1 MEILSKKGNLMACI
15 CDPKTIL
22 EYNFLFRKFLMAY
35 ISKSCDIS
43 KKGNFDGW
51 YKWFKNH
58 FGIKLPFLVITK
70 NRNTF

>member
-35 ISKSCDIS
+35 ISKSCDIFPKKEISMAGISGS
-43 KKGNFDGW
+43 KTILELNCLFW
-51 YKWFKNH
+51 
-58 FGIKLPFLVITK
+58 
-70 NRNTF
+70 